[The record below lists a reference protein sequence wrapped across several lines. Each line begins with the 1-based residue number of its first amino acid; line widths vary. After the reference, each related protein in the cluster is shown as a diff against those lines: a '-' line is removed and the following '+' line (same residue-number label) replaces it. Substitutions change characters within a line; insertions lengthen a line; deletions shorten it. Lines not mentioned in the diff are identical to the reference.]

1 MAGRRPRVA
10 VVFGG
15 RSGEHEVSI
24 QSARS
29 VIAAIDSSRYEVLPV
44 GITHQGAWVV
54 AQPDALL
61 SGAVDQSAKV
71 LPSAEPGQPGLVPA
85 TPNHRVEGLSEG
97 IDVVFPLVHGTYGED
112 GCLQGLFELAGIP
125 FVGSGVLASAT
136 GMDKI
141 LMKKVFRAD
150 GLPVVDCIELA
161 RADWERDPETELAR
175 TQQSIGFPC
184 FVKPADL
191 GSSVGINKVR
201 TSDELPGAIDA
212 AAEFSERII
221 VERGIDAREL
231 ECGVL
236 GNHDPAA
243 SVVGEIVPARDFYDY
258 EAKYVD
264 PKTQFLIPADLDP
277 STASS
282 IQDLAIRAFT
292 AIRASGM
299 ARVDFFLE
307 RTTGEIF
314 VNEINTIPGFT
325 AMSVYP
331 RLWDA
336 SGVPYSELIH
346 RLIQLALERH
356 ADRARNRTQYSS

>member
-1 MAGRRPRVA
+1 MAEPRPRVA
-10 VVFGG
+10 IVFGG

-29 VIAAIDSSRYEVLPV
+29 VIAAIDPSRYEVVPV

-54 AQPDALL
+54 AQPEALL
-61 SGAVDQSAKV
+61 TGRVDPGARV

-85 TPNHRVEGLSEG
+85 TPSPGVDGLREG

-125 FVGSGVLASAT
+125 FVGSGVLASST

-141 LMKKVFRAD
+141 VMKKVFRAD
-150 GLPVVDCIELA
+150 GLPVVDYVSVA
-161 RADWERDPETELAR
+161 RADWGRDPEAELAR
-175 TQQSIGFPC
+175 VKKSIGFPC

-201 TSDELPGAIDA
+201 VADELPAAIDA
-212 AAEFSERII
+212 AAEFSGRII
-221 VERGIDAREL
+221 VERGVDAREL

-236 GNHDPAA
+236 GNHNPAA
-243 SVVGEIVPARDFYDY
+243 SVVGEIIPARDFYDY

-264 PKTQFLIPADLDP
+264 PNTQFLIPADLDP

-282 IQDLAIRAFT
+282 IRDLAIRAFT
-292 AIRASGM
+292 SIGASGM

-307 RTTGEIF
+307 RTTGEVF

-331 RLWDA
+331 RLWEA
-336 SGVPYSELIH
+336 SGVPYTELIH
-346 RLIQLALERH
+346 RLIQLAVERH
-356 ADRARNRTQYSS
+356 ADRARNRTHYLS